1 MRQYIE
7 IFNIFNWFNISV
19 IKIISFD
26 LVDLE
31 KNDLGL
37 SGLKNMSVMSLQL
50 EEYIN
55 LATTSKYRKVGGD
68 RKLKYSGQGQSEE
81 IVE

>member
-1 MRQYIE
+1 MRQYIK

-31 KNDLGL
+31 KDDPGL

-50 EEYIN
+50 EENID
-55 LATTSKYRKVGGD
+55 LATTSKYRKVGED
-68 RKLKYSGQGQSEE
+68 SKLKYNGQGQSEE
-81 IVE
+81 ILE